1 MDETQAPKPAA
12 KKAVDINV
20 LRCLNPG
27 CRALMGYE
35 VNSDNVLYVD
45 LEHTAVVDG
54 KTHFFPCPRCGA
66 RNIVEPFTDEKGRLR
81 HRVARVVRV

>member
-1 MDETQAPKPAA
+1 MDETPAPKPPA

-27 CRALMGYE
+27 CRSLMGYE

-45 LEHTAVVDG
+45 LIHTAVVDG
-54 KTHFFPCPRCGA
+54 VARFFPCPKCGA
-66 RNIVEPFTDEKGRLR
+66 RNMVEEFTDDKGRVR
-81 HRVARVVRV
+81 HRVARFVRA

>member
-1 MDETQAPKPAA
+1 MSETPAA
-12 KKAVDINV
+12 KPPAKKGADINV

-45 LEHTAVVDG
+45 LIHTAVVDG
-54 KTHFFPCPRCGA
+54 PVRFFPCPKCGA
-66 RNIVEPFTDEKGRLR
+66 RNLVEEITDDKGRVR
-81 HRVARVVRV
+81 HRVARAVRA